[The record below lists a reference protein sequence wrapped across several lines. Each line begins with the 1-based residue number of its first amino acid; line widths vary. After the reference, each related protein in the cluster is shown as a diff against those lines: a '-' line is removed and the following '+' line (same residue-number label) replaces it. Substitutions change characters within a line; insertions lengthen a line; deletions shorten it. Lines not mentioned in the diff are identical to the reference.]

1 MVRNVL
7 WAGRLAPEN
16 RAWAAAP
23 GWPCNGRSVLGMGRR
38 FRFRIGPGASI
49 VLRALLLANGVLLA
63 VVGFMALRYVTRP
76 PGVIVAFGFWI
87 GAIVLWSLMPLTDP
101 YRHERAR
108 R

>member
-1 MVRNVL
+1 
-7 WAGRLAPEN
+7 
-16 RAWAAAP
+16 
-23 GWPCNGRSVLGMGRR
+23 MGRR
-38 FRFRIGPGASI
+38 FRFRIGPGTSI